1 MRPPIEEDAE
11 VLRRLGIEV
20 DEKEPGG
27 TISLSLRVVEDMLNA
42 SGRCHGGIL
51 FSLADTAAAYATFTD
66 CDRKPVT
73 VAAEI
78 RYLKSAHLGDLVTVF
93 AQVRQVTEKKAE
105 IELNLRRGEGDNAE
119 VLAEAKATCL
129 MMPKDS
135 KSE

>member
-20 DEKEPGG
+20 REKG
-27 TISLSLRVVEDMLNA
+27 TDGIINLSLRVVEDMVNA

-51 FSLADTAAAYATFTD
+51 FSLADTAAAYATFND
-66 CDRKPVT
+66 CDRNPVT

-78 RYLKSAHLGDLVTVF
+78 RYLKPARLGDLVS
-93 AQVRQVTEKKAE
+93 ASARVREATEKKADIE
-105 IELNLRRGEGDNAE
+105 IELRRGEGDEAE

-129 MMPKDS
+129 IHK
-135 KSE
+135 